1 MVISGWALL
10 EAASILA
17 FRCFFLRWADSA
29 LIVLAVRGSYS
40 LRLADAPAVSIL
52 RRRTKLDG
60 KTNEQVKDRRAH
72 GRQGRDAKESRSA
85 VLRRTVQA
93 SGQGGQGRRGQIRHS
108 EHRTRGEGAPQGAH
122 GPQSA
127 DWRSDQDQGENR
139 CSFARRKGPQ
149 RRDSLIR
156 QVSQTGFLVATCG
169 LGVSPWFRIRFGG
182 CRDVAYPVDSP
193 SITPKFRSVA

>member
-1 MVISGWALL
+1 MPSAREFFERNVGRCHDAQSLGDRLELCSRYDDVKFAVPKASVNAIPYSSQACDRAVQHRRRKWPIFASMAVSGWALL

-29 LIVLAVRGSYS
+29 LIVLAVRGSYC

-93 SGQGGQGRRGQIRHS
+93 GGQGGQGRRGQIRQ
-108 EHRTRGEGAPQGAH
+108 RTALRL
-122 GPQSA
+122 
-127 DWRSDQDQGENR
+127 
-139 CSFARRKGPQ
+139 
-149 RRDSLIR
+149 SLASR
-156 QVSQTGFLVATCG
+156 
-169 LGVSPWFRIRFGG
+169 P
-182 CRDVAYPVDSP
+182 CRP
-193 SITPKFRSVA
+193 

>member
-1 MVISGWALL
+1 MHPRLVTVPCSI
-10 EAASILA
+10 AAGGGQYLRPWRSPAGHCWKPRQFWL
-17 FRCFFLRWADSA
+17 FGCFFLRCADSA

-93 SGQGGQGRRGQIRHS
+93 GGQGGQGRRGQIRHS

-127 DWRSDQDQGENR
+127 DGRGNQDQGE
-139 CSFARRKGPQ
+139 
-149 RRDSLIR
+149 DSR
-156 QVSQTGFLVATCG
+156 A
-169 LGVSPWFRIRFGG
+169 SPRG
-182 CRDVAYPVDSP
+182 
-193 SITPKFRSVA
+193 KSV